1 MKYKL
6 PATVICLSLLT
17 GCSGDVRDRT
27 YEIKA
32 SKEIVEN
39 RKKYQKEISQGV
51 IECIKSTNTITHLT
65 ASGNDQEEVVEICT
79 KSVQKIYGAYSPWI
93 ESATL
98 EWSQQP

>member
-1 MKYKL
+1 MKIKTL
-6 PATVICLSLLT
+6 CLIICVSLLT
-17 GCSGDVRDRT
+17 GCSGEVRDRT

-39 RKKYQKEISQGV
+39 RKKYQEEISKGV

-65 ASGNDQEEVVEICT
+65 ASGNDQEEVVRVCT
-79 KSVQKIYGAYSPWI
+79 ESVQKIYGAYSPWI

-98 EWSQQP
+98 EWSKME

>member
-1 MKYKL
+1 MKYNL
-6 PATVICLSLLT
+6 LAVSLYIGLLT
-17 GCSGDVRDRT
+17 GCSGEVRDRT

-39 RKKYQKEISQGV
+39 RKKYQEEISKGV

-65 ASGNDQEEVVEICT
+65 ASGNDQEEVVKVCT
-79 KSVQKIYGAYSPWI
+79 ESVQKIYGAYSPWI

-98 EWSQQP
+98 EWSKME